1 MFTFHSEAVCLTNLV
16 TPFHKCLWSIIYLEP
31 NATAALF
38 VTYFETEAT
47 CVMSRKIAKEQMK
60 TIFRIEC
67 CTHIAYTVND
77 SDIFDLFYGQRK
89 FSWKT
94 SLLRTF
100 RHHENHKEKR
110 TE

>member
-67 CTHIAYTVND
+67 CTHIAYTVYAVTYSTDN
-77 SDIFDLFYGQRK
+77 IYIYMHT
-89 FSWKT
+89 KT
-94 SLLRTF
+94 AIYIYYI
-100 RHHENHKEKR
+100 NMYD
-110 TE
+110 